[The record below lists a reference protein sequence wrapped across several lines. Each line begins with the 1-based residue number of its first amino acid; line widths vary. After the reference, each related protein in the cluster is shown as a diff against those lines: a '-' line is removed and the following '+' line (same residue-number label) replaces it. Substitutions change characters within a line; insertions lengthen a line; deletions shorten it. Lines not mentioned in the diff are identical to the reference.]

1 MVPVTFKKRGEIR
14 TEVLVE
20 EGQRGEVA
28 AQAEELGH
36 HHEPVPGADGQRHH
50 QQLGQDE
57 RREGDGHHVHE
68 LRLKQHQRAVHEDA
82 TWWRPRET
90 KHATWTTGQKPLFF
104 PFSFQFSTQKC
115 FLYFKRCITG
125 DFSIPTEPML
135 EFLSKNQMRK
145 TFFSANLV
153 REKTPGESWDF
164 RELQE
169 NRDYRDIQAS
179 NQIYDGF

>member
-104 PFSFQFSTQKC
+104 SIFFFNSLPRSVSCTLKDASQETLAFQQT
-115 FLYFKRCITG
+115 RC
-125 DFSIPTEPML
+125 
-135 EFLSKNQMRK
+135 
-145 TFFSANLV
+145 
-153 REKTPGESWDF
+153 
-164 RELQE
+164 
-169 NRDYRDIQAS
+169 
-179 NQIYDGF
+179 